1 MNDVL
6 AAWLEYTIISLS
18 ERSSNVVIRVSGTNK
33 ITSETS
39 FRLIVILMSEIGR
52 KSVAI
57 AANKWRWFLDK
68 WRERRRNI
76 KQGKESDDGIAMINE
91 IESVGANLYG
101 LEVPPPL
108 ARKAMDFPR
117 LSLSANP
124 RSLFDSSD
132 LFVSSNET
140 LLQFLLNESLHRL
153 LCRCQPIMTILYKE

>member
-1 MNDVL
+1 
-6 AAWLEYTIISLS
+6 
-18 ERSSNVVIRVSGTNK
+18 
-33 ITSETS
+33 
-39 FRLIVILMSEIGR
+39 
-52 KSVAI
+52 
-57 AANKWRWFLDK
+57 
-68 WRERRRNI
+68 
-76 KQGKESDDGIAMINE
+76 MINE